1 VLLVI
6 AASVWVAVA
15 PFTPPAV
22 VPASTPASEF
32 SAERAMDYLRVVAK
46 APHPM
51 DSPANAEVRA
61 SLVQQI
67 RAMGLQP
74 EVQIAT
80 VVSRWPGQDGFGA
93 GTVYNVIA
101 RLKGTASTHAI
112 LLDAHYDSGST
123 GPGASDEGSGVVT
136 LLETMRA
143 LKADPPL
150 KNDVIFVFADGEEYG
165 DLGARAFATQHPWMQ
180 EVGLAINFE
189 AQGSSGPAYVYDT
202 SQQNGWLINE
212 FLKAA
217 PYPMASSFV
226 VNIATTMPEQQPG
239 CDLEEYMARGSAG
252 LDIIYTGNTPAY
264 HTMQDNVQTID
275 AGSLQHEGAY
285 TLALVRHFGTMDLTQ
300 VPTTPNDVFF
310 NIGPGLVVPTP
321 RPWSSRWQCLWC
333 CSSSASWRSAS
344 VVNS

>member
-1 VLLVI
+1 
-6 AASVWVAVA
+6 
-15 PFTPPAV
+15 
-22 VPASTPASEF
+22 
-32 SAERAMDYLRVVAK
+32 
-46 APHPM
+46 
-51 DSPANAEVRA
+51 
-61 SLVQQI
+61 
-67 RAMGLQP
+67 MGLFITVFAYAFSRIALANTAMKSRVQVKKGDSHERP
-74 EVQIAT
+74 GTSSDSCDGTAEVQIAT

-123 GPGASDEGSGVVT
+123 GPGASDDGSGVVT

-143 LKADPPL
+143 LKAGPPL

-239 CDLEEYMARGSAG
+239 CDLEEYMAPGSAG